1 MATYNVTTANGVGLD
16 DIDTHEGSCKDN
28 GDSSNT
34 ATSIILVMV
43 TTPHAKANSMRGCR
57 DSALLTQH
65 HTTATQ
71 VVTVHDTALLATAS
85 AMRERQY
92 GTLATHNEMGCV
104 HRKTSNRKCTYGTGC
119 AERGRDS
126 ARIKQK
132 ENGWH
137 GMCRERERQRPNQ
150 TERERMARDVQIERL
165 RHRSLR
171 NHEPRTFQNTF
182 QNVPEH
188 SHDVAAAIYAPDSS
202 TAGWRYR
209 PPAVA
214 AKKMSTNHQITKK
227 ESQCL

>member
-92 GTLATHNEMGCV
+92 GTLATHNEMGSV
-104 HRKTSNRKCTYGTGC
+104 HRPGK
-119 AERGRDS
+119 AEG
-126 ARIKQK
+126 ARMVSEYI
-132 ENGWH
+132 G
-137 GMCRERERQRPNQ
+137 
-150 TERERMARDVQIERL
+150 V
-165 RHRSLR
+165 S
-171 NHEPRTFQNTF
+171 
-182 QNVPEH
+182 
-188 SHDVAAAIYAPDSS
+188 
-202 TAGWRYR
+202 
-209 PPAVA
+209 
-214 AKKMSTNHQITKK
+214 
-227 ESQCL
+227 